1 MAVPDSSLDAPVVV
15 VVVVVVV
22 VASSSWLSS
31 EVEDT
36 ISRLPLTY
44 DVRHRAENGDKD
56 EDTSPCFVLS
66 STQSWLDGFRGCL
79 WAYPDGCVGCG
90 WNADA
95 CRRDD
100 EPQIPSTSSRAPLVT
115 RDGALDLRRLI
126 DIDCGIVG
134 ITRIQ
139 YPFSLQLSGD
149 SLQY

>member
-1 MAVPDSSLDAPVVV
+1 MAAPDSSLDAA

-66 STQSWLDGFRGCL
+66 STQSWLDGFRGFL